1 MLFQM
6 KVGTYC
12 FVSLRTN
19 MTSSVLPN
27 VATRNIN
34 GLFHLKKGSFVIVRN
49 VHRETSRTYIGKV
62 LDLYKM
68 ASGNCY
74 GSVKTANTV
83 EELKYL
89 SVKVYLPLMVA
100 CTSLAFH

>member
-1 MLFQM
+1 
-6 KVGTYC
+6 
-12 FVSLRTN
+12 
-19 MTSSVLPN
+19 MTSLVLPN
-27 VATRNIN
+27 AATRNIN

-49 VHRETSRTYIGKV
+49 THKETSRTYIGEV

-68 ASGNCY
+68 ASGNRY

-89 SVKVYLPLMVA
+89 SVKVYLPLMVV
-100 CTSLAFH
+100 CTSPLFVEVV